1 MRRRLA
7 GLAVALVALL
17 ALGAGAAWLYLQN
30 QFTAPGPLAE
40 ETTLV
45 VPRGAGL
52 SAIGEDLAAAGVI
65 SDARVFVL
73 GVRLFADATALKA
86 GEYAF
91 APGSSMA
98 EVAALIASGRT
109 VVHRLTVP
117 EGLTSAEIVALLR
130 EAGPLDGEIAEIPP
144 EGSLL
149 PETYHFHRGDSRAA
163 LLERMRQSMAE
174 ALAELWAQRRED
186 LPLAS
191 PQEAVILASIVE
203 KETGVESERAL
214 VAGVFINRLRKGM
227 PLQSDPTV
235 AFGITEGKAALG
247 RPLTRKDLDQPT
259 PYNTY
264 QIPGLPPGPIAN
276 PGRAALAA
284 VVQPAETE
292 YFYFVADG
300 NGGHAFAKTLA
311 EHNRNVAKW
320 RKHLR
325 SLKKKQTN

>member
-1 MRRRLA
+1 MKRRLA
-7 GLAVALVALL
+7 GLAVAVVGLL
-17 ALGAGAAWLYLQN
+17 ALGAGATWIYLQN

-40 ETTLV
+40 ETILV

-65 SDARVFVL
+65 SDAKVFVL

-91 APGSSMA
+91 APESSMA

-117 EGLTSAEIVALLR
+117 EGLTSVEVVALLQ
-130 EAGPLDGEIAEIPP
+130 EAEALDGEIAEIPP

-163 LLERMRQSMAE
+163 VLERMRQSMSE
-174 ALAELWAQRRED
+174 ALEELWEQRHEN

-191 PQEAVILASIVE
+191 PEEAVILASIVE
-203 KETGVESERAL
+203 KETGVDSERAL
-214 VAGVFINRLRKGM
+214 VAGVFVNRLNKGM

-235 AFGITEGKAALG
+235 AFGITEGKTPLG
-247 RPLTRKDLDQPT
+247 RALTRKDLGQPT

-276 PGRAALAA
+276 PGRAALEAA
-284 VVQPAETE
+284 LQPAATE
-292 YFYFVADG
+292 YLYFVADG

-320 RKHLR
+320 RRHLR